1 MTINQA
7 SKDLAKEL
15 LSIYDDRESAAITD
29 WVMEYLTGWK
39 RLERIINKNEVMSDH
54 TIEQLNEIM
63 LQLKAH
69 KPVQYILHQAWF
81 HKMRLFVD
89 EHVLIPRPET
99 EELLQWAIAEADNLQ
114 RKVGGRR
121 LRALDVGT
129 GSGCIAIALK
139 KERPELEVHACDI
152 SKGALEVAKK
162 NALLEDTKIE
172 FYEMDF
178 LDDPDRES
186 LPLFDLII
194 SNPPYIAEQDKSSI
208 DKHVVEYEPH
218 LALFVPQEDSLIF
231 YRQLVE
237 FGKTHLQGGGC
248 MLMEIHFAKGLAVTQ
263 LFNEHGYHTELKRDM
278 QGNDRMVAARRR

>member
-178 LDDPDRES
+178 LDDPDRAS

-278 QGNDRMVAARRR
+278 QGNDRMVAARKR

>member
-7 SKDLAKEL
+7 SKELEKEL

-54 TIEQLNEIM
+54 TIEQLKEIT

-81 HKMRLFVD
+81 HKMRLYVD

-139 KERPELEVHACDI
+139 KDRPELEVHACDI
-152 SKGALEVAKK
+152 SKGALEVAKR

-172 FYEMDF
+172 FHELDF
-178 LDDPDRES
+178 LNERDKAK

-194 SNPPYIAEQDKSSI
+194 SNPPYIAEEDKSSI

-231 YRQLVE
+231 YKHLGE
-237 FGKTHLQGGGC
+237 FGKAHLQGGWMHVDGNSFC
-248 MLMEIHFAKGLAVTQ
+248 
-263 LFNEHGYHTELKRDM
+263 KRISCNTIV
-278 QGNDRMVAARRR
+278 Q